1 METLKQTNNKQKL
14 SLTIE
19 CERTVR
25 NSIEVDLDV
34 NEKEKQHIQN
44 LINDNDWDD
53 VIVLLNE
60 EYGIDVNYP
69 SNELIFDDEVIDFQL
84 EELYVNQNT

>member
-69 SNELIFDDEVIDFQL
+69 SNELIFDDEVIDFQF